1 MRSFSHLEVINANR
15 MPGSEVADSQV
26 SDSART
32 RNANSIIVKQMKFQV
47 CDVF

>member
-1 MRSFSHLEVINANR
+1 MRSISHLEVISANR
-15 MPGSEVADSQV
+15 TPCSEVADSQV